1 MESELKEVNIS
12 TNSVKLADGTINKCS
27 EKCAYNFSYPETNL
41 IIRNDGTHLTIKC
54 DNTTPNQVT
63 YNNTQYYVHNMWLTQ
78 PSIHNFNGVKA
89 DGELMVSHVATK
101 GGAQLYVCVPIVVS
115 DASTAASQYISSII
129 TEASKLAPIE
139 SSDTFNYNNSSF
151 TLQEI
156 IPVKPFYNYKMRK
169 NVDVI
174 VFDILDAIPINKDTL
189 TKLQNIT
196 DPNKMTML
204 GEALYYNSAGPNLS
218 KMDGIYI
225 SCKPTG
231 ASHDLVDIAK
241 PKNNVSF
248 GSYNTSIIFFIKII
262 IGIIIMIFVFFCI
275 SSFFKI
281 VAPKKSHLLPFVN
294 SIGIDIRK

>member
-1 MESELKEVNIS
+1 
-12 TNSVKLADGTINKCS
+12 
-27 EKCAYNFSYPETNL
+27 
-41 IIRNDGTHLTIKC
+41 
-54 DNTTPNQVT
+54 
-63 YNNTQYYVHNMWLTQ
+63 
-78 PSIHNFNGVKA
+78 
-89 DGELMVSHVATK
+89 
-101 GGAQLYVCVPIVVS
+101 
-115 DASTAASQYISSII
+115 
-129 TEASKLAPIE
+129 
-139 SSDTFNYNNSSF
+139 
-151 TLQEI
+151 
-156 IPVKPFYNYKMRK
+156 MRK